1 MTKIIG
7 TYKIINKKTQ
17 KYYYGSSKNIYVRI
31 IQHKSQLKNNKHHCV
46 YLQNSYNKYGKD
58 SFYYEIDKIC
68 NDIDDALK
76 QEQYVIDN
84 NKENLYNISKLTSG
98 GDIITNHPNREQI
111 LRKIKESRN

>member
-46 YLQNSYNKYGKD
+46 YLQNSYNKYGKKGPKTVC
-58 SFYYEIDKIC
+58 S
-68 NDIDDALK
+68 
-76 QEQYVIDN
+76 V
-84 NKENLYNISKLTSG
+84 KLIHKKS
-98 GDIITNHPNREQI
+98 N
-111 LRKIKESRN
+111 